1 MLIETSPTIGWVSAD
16 HWPTISRSWADF
28 PSTIGRLIDQC
39 NDITSILFQ
48 VGLNSGNTNK
58 MFGACDTAKSLPSS
72 VVNSEREVLRKKLFK
87 VAAKGDLQELDNLLA
102 QQVSFGVQDFDK
114 RTPLWVKQKLNLMFR
129 KLTEIVLFNHSPAE
143 GKKQTSRRDPR
154 LFSYMIPMISIVTF
168 LVKNIWKINLFRAVS
183 CFCRWNVCNFKK
195 TPAFV
200 IFWSAKL
207 FCSHVACM
215 CGNLNCVK
223 FLLRQPGVD
232 IHARDRWKASP
243 LSGKLLL
250 KNRKCIL

>member
-1 MLIETSPTIGWVSAD
+1 MLIETSPTISWVSAD

-87 VAAKGDLQELDNLLA
+87 VAAKGDLQELDNLLV

-114 RTPLWVKQKLNLMFR
+114 RTPLWVKQKLNLMFC
-129 KLTEIVLFNHSPAE
+129 KLTEIVLFNHSPAG

-168 LVKNIWKINLFRAVS
+168 LVKKYLENKSFSRGFMFLLVECMQFLI
-183 CFCRWNVCNFKK
+183 
-195 TPAFV
+195 
-200 IFWSAKL
+200 KL
-207 FCSHVACM
+207 RRLSYFDL
-215 CGNLNCVK
+215 LNCFVVTW
-223 FLLRQPGVD
+223 PACVV
-232 IHARDRWKASP
+232 ISTV
-243 LSGKLLL
+243 
-250 KNRKCIL
+250 

>member
-16 HWPTISRSWADF
+16 HWPTISRSWAGF

-48 VGLNSGNTNK
+48 VGLNSGKTNK

-87 VAAKGDLQELDNLLA
+87 VAAKGDLQELDNLLV

-143 GKKQTSRRDPR
+143 GKNKQAGETPDC
-154 LFSYMIPMISIVTF
+154 F
-168 LVKNIWKINLFRAVS
+168 LIWFP
-183 CFCRWNVCNFKK
+183 WY
-195 TPAFV
+195 
-200 IFWSAKL
+200 
-207 FCSHVACM
+207 
-215 CGNLNCVK
+215 
-223 FLLRQPGVD
+223 Q
-232 IHARDRWKASP
+232 
-243 LSGKLLL
+243 LLL
-250 KNRKCIL
+250 FL

>member
-154 LFSYMIPMISIVTF
+154 LFFVLFNHSPAEGKKQTSRRDPRLFSYMIPMISIVTF
-168 LVKNIWKINLFRAVS
+168 RVKKIF
-183 CFCRWNVCNFKK
+183 
-195 TPAFV
+195 
-200 IFWSAKL
+200 
-207 FCSHVACM
+207 
-215 CGNLNCVK
+215 
-223 FLLRQPGVD
+223 
-232 IHARDRWKASP
+232 
-243 LSGKLLL
+243 GK
-250 KNRKCIL
+250 